1 MTIMFDAIALAAGV
15 AGPSDHRP
23 VHPASVQTHRPGRP
37 GPTGRFL
44 RNVLADIGGAVPLHL
59 FAGLRRWQKRR
70 KAMTELGALDNR
82 LLRDLGIRRGQ
93 IRDVVTAQLQAGVRT
108 L

>member
-23 VHPASVQTHRPGRP
+23 VHPASVQTHRPG
-37 GPTGRFL
+37 PTGRFI
-44 RNVLADIGGAVPLHL
+44 RNVLADIGGAVPLHP
-59 FAGLRRWQKRR
+59 FEGFRRWQKRR
-70 KAMTELGALDNR
+70 KAIVELGALDSR
-82 LLRDLGIRRGQ
+82 LLQDLGIHRSQ
-93 IRDVVTAQLQAGVRT
+93 IRDVVNAQLQAGVRT